1 MKYYLYKGLK
11 RPLVFMGLKEKY
23 IYYAV
28 GVALGGMISIAIL
41 SSTFGTIGLLIGIAM
56 TAAAIWWIYRTQ
68 DKKGLYNKTK
78 NHNELHV
85 FPPRIRTK
93 KRK

>member
-1 MKYYLYKGLK
+1 
-11 RPLVFMGLKEKY
+11 MGLKEKY

-41 SSTFGTIGLLIGIAM
+41 SSTFGIIGLLIGIAM
-56 TAAAIWWIYRTQ
+56 TVAAICWIYRTQ